1 MIPDEQET
9 IEQVKPAAKGTAE
22 GIHRAIV
29 KEFKQIGSLSLQ
41 DMFVDNKQTLKPVKI
56 KLPQFKGMADG
67 FQEALAQM
75 GVDFKNFT
83 KVFEVF
89 DLKFANM
96 TDKMKDK
103 FKTVGMAITGVF
115 QQLNTMFDQYNAN
128 QLDKLDKK
136 HQAEMEYIE
145 KSAHSEEWKN
155 QQKEIAERKYEK
167 ASAKIKKRQAQKDKA
182 LAIFEAIINT
192 ASAVA
197 KVAYLPPLAAVVGAL
212 GAAQIATIAAAPIP
226 MAKGGIL
233 TGPTNILAG
242 EYMGARNNPEI
253 IAPLDKLKNLIG
265 GQTNI
270 NLQGAFRLTGNDLIL
285 AVEQANKNRI
295 RQGGQSIF

>member
-1 MIPDEQET
+1 
-9 IEQVKPAAKGTAE
+9 
-22 GIHRAIV
+22 
-29 KEFKQIGSLSLQ
+29 
-41 DMFVDNKQTLKPVKI
+41 
-56 KLPQFKGMADG
+56 
-67 FQEALAQM
+67 
-75 GVDFKNFT
+75 
-83 KVFEVF
+83 
-89 DLKFANM
+89 
-96 TDKMKDK
+96 
-103 FKTVGMAITGVF
+103 
-115 QQLNTMFDQYNAN
+115 
-128 QLDKLDKK
+128 
-136 HQAEMEYIE
+136 ME
-145 KSAHSEEWKN
+145 
-155 QQKEIAERKYEK
+155 QKEIAERKYEK

>member
-1 MIPDEQET
+1 M
-9 IEQVKPAAKGTAE
+9 
-22 GIHRAIV
+22 
-29 KEFKQIGSLSLQ
+29 
-41 DMFVDNKQTLKPVKI
+41 
-56 KLPQFKGMADG
+56 
-67 FQEALAQM
+67 
-75 GVDFKNFT
+75 
-83 KVFEVF
+83 
-89 DLKFANM
+89 
-96 TDKMKDK
+96 
-103 FKTVGMAITGVF
+103 
-115 QQLNTMFDQYNAN
+115 
-128 QLDKLDKK
+128 
-136 HQAEMEYIE
+136 
-145 KSAHSEEWKN
+145 
-155 QQKEIAERKYEK
+155 
-167 ASAKIKKRQAQKDKA
+167 
-182 LAIFEAIINT
+182 FEATVHMAAGLIQAFPN
-192 ASAVA
+192 
-197 KVAYLPPLAAVVGAL
+197 LPLMALGAAL